1 LPFPDLDVT
10 NVPLPWLPS
19 RSEIIPGRYIIE
31 FDSSAGL
38 NSLGKRDLSVGDM
51 ASFIRDR

>member
-31 FDSSAGL
+31 FYSSAGL

-51 ASFIRDR
+51 ALFIRDR